1 VDQPKRKRRYFEEAH
16 PHYQSYLDYLRSFLF
31 RNGVYNGFRPMRYE
45 QWVIECDEEDGITA
59 REFYGQQRA
68 MSQMG
73 RYV

>member
-1 VDQPKRKRRYFEEAH
+1 MH
-16 PHYQSYLDYLRSFLF
+16 PHYLSYLEYLRSFLF
-31 RNGVYNGFRPMRYE
+31 RNGVNNGCRPMKYE
-45 QWVIECDEEDGITA
+45 DWVYECDKEDGVNE